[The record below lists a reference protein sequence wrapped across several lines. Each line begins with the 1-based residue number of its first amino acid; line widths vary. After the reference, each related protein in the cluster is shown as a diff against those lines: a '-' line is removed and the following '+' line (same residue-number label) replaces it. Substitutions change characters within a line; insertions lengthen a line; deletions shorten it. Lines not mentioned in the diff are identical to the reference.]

1 MIMIIINVDDITIN
15 INNIAN
21 SIGSKTSSTRSSRS
35 ILAYSARS
43 LEAFAHHRRRRR
55 SCCRRRRRL
64 GISRR
69 VDPERLGTV
78 GRQARGL
85 GFAWSA
91 LWGSLFRAVLEHSC
105 SICKSLSSLWLRAR
119 VVLALCSGAVDLVT
133 TFTGTEASRGV
144 SSAARVARQSEPS
157 GLLGPE

>member
-1 MIMIIINVDDITIN
+1 LPR
-15 INNIAN
+15 IA
-21 SIGSKTSSTRSSRS
+21 SAGSELYR
-35 ILAYSARS
+35 AAAPGVPSAVTAS
-43 LEAFAHHRRRRR
+43 Y
-55 SCCRRRRRL
+55 
-64 GISRR
+64 
-69 VDPERLGTV
+69 
-78 GRQARGL
+78 
-85 GFAWSA
+85 SA